1 MAAISEGG
9 TVPVER
15 EELIMEVISEMIEGR
30 QALTRVVVIASR
42 WNVEVF
48 DLLMSS
54 VMWFS
59 FGRLKS
65 YRTIDGDSFM
75 VLPDGRS
82 DCMMLAEASCSWIVL
97 ILELKNFNNPSS
109 LSIHCLWF
117 WSNSGTGHLWDKLDK
132 RVLPKVLL
140 RNWLRY
146 EYGHVPSIHTQT
158 YALCTKCILLS
169 CSHSVFL

>member
-54 VMWFS
+54 VM
-59 FGRLKS
+59 
-65 YRTIDGDSFM
+65 
-75 VLPDGRS
+75 
-82 DCMMLAEASCSWIVL
+82 
-97 ILELKNFNNPSS
+97 
-109 LSIHCLWF
+109 
-117 WSNSGTGHLWDKLDK
+117 
-132 RVLPKVLL
+132 
-140 RNWLRY
+140 
-146 EYGHVPSIHTQT
+146 
-158 YALCTKCILLS
+158 
-169 CSHSVFL
+169 